1 MRLSTKI
8 AVSTSVVVALTA
20 TVATWIALSGQAEQ
34 QRREFRQTN
43 TEALELLALAVA
55 PAVAEGRH
63 ERAQAALD
71 AIANYPERF
80 PDVRGLTVLDREG
93 RVIADL
99 DPKRFNT
106 VMSGPAIAAELE
118 LTAPS
123 AHQLGAD
130 ELRIAVPLR
139 LTHPLGILRATLSE
153 KRLAKAIDAQQR
165 NATFLVFAMMIAVGI
180 ALQATH
186 RRLVGRRV
194 VNLAQ
199 AAAKLRRGKMDV
211 RADVEGRDEI
221 AQLGS
226 AFNGMADE
234 LKIYTDD
241 LERLVDERTAELE
254 AANVR
259 LELLATTDQLTKIH
273 NRRYFEEEASR
284 ALEAAW
290 RAERPFSVV
299 VIDVDHFKSFNDRFG
314 HAIGDVVLRDVAK
327 IIKDNAR
334 AADFVAR
341 IGGEEFAVAMPDAT
355 AELAAQAA
363 DRMRERLETA
373 KHPEAPEIG
382 DEKVTASF
390 GVASHPEYGDRLDEL
405 LNVADGA
412 LYQSKEDGRNR
423 VTIAQSRRSAPPRPR
438 ASQPPPSVPPAPRLP
453 SIEPEEP
460 STGASR
466 PDKDQES

>member
-8 AVSTSVVVALTA
+8 AASISVVVALTA
-20 TVATWIALSGQAEQ
+20 TVATWVALARQADE

-106 VMSGPAIAAELE
+106 VMTEPGIAEELE
-118 LTAPS
+118 LVNPA
-123 AHQLGAD
+123 AREIGD
-130 ELRIAVPLR
+130 NELRIAVPLR
-139 LTHPLGILRATLSE
+139 LTHPLGVMRATLSE
-153 KRLAKAIDAQQR
+153 ERLAKAIDDQQR
-165 NATFLVFAMMIAVGI
+165 SAALLVFAMMIAVGA

-194 VNLAQ
+194 VALAE

-221 AQLGS
+221 AQLGA

-234 LKIYTDD
+234 LKTYTDD
-241 LERLVDERTAELE
+241 LEHLVDERTAELE
-254 AANVR
+254 AANER
-259 LELLATTDQLTKIH
+259 LALLATTDQLTKIH
-273 NRRYFEEEASR
+273 NRRFFEEEAAR

-299 VIDVDHFKSFNDRFG
+299 IIDVDHFKSFNDRFG
-314 HAIGDVVLRDVAK
+314 HAIGDVVLRDVAQ
-327 IIKDNAR
+327 IIQDNAR
-334 AADFVAR
+334 AADLVAR

-363 DRMRERLETA
+363 ERMRERLEA
-373 KHPEAPEIG
+373 ANHPEAPELG
-382 DEKVTASF
+382 GEVVTASF
-390 GVASHPEYGDRLDEL
+390 GVASHPEAGDRLDEL
-405 LNVADGA
+405 LTVADGA

-423 VTIAQSRRSAPPRPR
+423 VTIARGRTSAPPKPR
-438 ASQPPPSVPPAPRLP
+438 TSQPPTSQPPSSSAPGD
-453 SIEPEEP
+453 S
-460 STGASR
+460 ST
-466 PDKDQES
+466 QETRADTDRES